1 MRTQLYALALAGAMA
16 GGLAC
21 SDDNSGIGLAITT
34 RGSSTTV
41 QNGDSTVVVRGN
53 DTLII
58 RDIEMVM
65 REIELERVE
74 DLQDCPDSNS
84 TPAPMISTA
93 TRHDDDE
100 DDDDA
105 CEEFSTGAL
114 LVDLPLGDETDRI
127 ITVDVPAGMYDE
139 VEFEI
144 HKPDEVRDA
153 AFIAA
158 NPDFARISIRVT
170 GTFSKGGTRS
180 DFTYTTDLN
189 EEQEIELDE
198 PLDVTAD
205 GPVNLTIRL
214 DIVTWFLN
222 ASGTALVDPATAN
235 EGGPNEKLVE
245 DNIEES
251 IDAFHDDD
259 GDGLDDDD
267 HDEDDDGG
275 SDHDDDDDD
284 DDNSGPGGG
293 GKSGPGE

>member
-1 MRTQLYALALAGAMA
+1 MRTERYALALAGAMV
-16 GGLAC
+16 GGLSC
-21 SDDNSGIGLAITT
+21 SDGSGIGLAITT
-34 RGSSTTV
+34 RGTSTTT
-41 QNGDSTVVVRGN
+41 QNGDSTLVVRGN

-65 REIELERVE
+65 REIELERVD
-74 DLQDCPDSNS
+74 DLRDCPDTS
-84 TPAPMISTA
+84 TGPEL
-93 TRHDDDE
+93 RH
-100 DDDDA
+100 DDDA

-127 ITVDVPAGMYDE
+127 ITVDVAEGLYDE

-189 EEQEIELDE
+189 EEQEIEFDE
-198 PLDVTAD
+198 PLDVTTD

-214 DIVTWFLN
+214 DIATWFLN
-222 ASGTALVDPATAN
+222 AAGTGIVDPATAN
-235 EGGPNEKLVE
+235 DGGPNENLVR
-245 DNIEES
+245 DNIRES

-267 HDEDDDGG
+267 HNEDNDGG
-275 SDHDDDDDD
+275 SDHD
-284 DDNSGPGGG
+284 GPND